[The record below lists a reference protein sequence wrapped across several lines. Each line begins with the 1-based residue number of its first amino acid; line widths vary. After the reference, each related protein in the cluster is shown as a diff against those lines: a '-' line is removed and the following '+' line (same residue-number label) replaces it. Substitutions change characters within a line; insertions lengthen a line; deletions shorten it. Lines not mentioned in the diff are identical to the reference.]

1 MIRITDSV
9 SIAPWE
15 ITETFTRASGPGGQ
29 NVNKVASAVELR
41 FEAARSPHLD
51 ARTKARLERLA
62 GRRWTRDGAVVIRAE
77 RFRDQP
83 RNREDALARLVA
95 LIRQALERP
104 KPRLKTRPTRASKE
118 RRIAAKKHRGTIKK
132 LRGDGLPDER

>member
-1 MIRITDSV
+1 MIRVTDTV

-15 ITETFTRASGPGGQ
+15 VTETFTRAQGPGGQ

-51 ARTKARLERLA
+51 DRTKARLQRLA
-62 GRRWTRDGAVVIRAE
+62 GRRWTKEGAVLIRAE
-77 RFRDQP
+77 RFRDQA
-83 RNREDALARLVA
+83 RNREDAVARLVA
-95 LIRQALERP
+95 LIRTALERP

-118 RRIAAKKHRGTIKK
+118 RRLSEKKQRGAVKR
-132 LRGDGLPDER
+132 LRGGPAGED